1 MLTTFATLLVMSC
14 NPAHQ
19 CQTPAFWLLTTE
31 KCQRAANTL
40 RKEFPDQKATVI
52 ECYVGMTPEEVVDRH
67 FVEAKETPQPAPT
80 GWGE

>member
-14 NPAHQ
+14 TPAHG
-19 CQTPAFWLLTTE
+19 CQSPAFWLVTTE

-52 ECYVGMTPEEVVDRH
+52 ECYVGMTPEEVVERH
-67 FVEAKETPQPAPT
+67 FVRAKETPRAAPT
-80 GWGE
+80 ARGE